1 MRSEILQLLRT
12 APSSNDATAVAV
24 VTEVSAVGSSTVISQ
39 PSCNSGASDGEAGTE
54 RIGLHSQPSGTT
66 SSQECPSTNSAD
78 DGSDHD
84 PAESEEESSGG
95 EDHPFDKPHIVDVS
109 AAVLVG
115 GHHDG

>member
-12 APSSNDATAVAV
+12 APSVATAVS
-24 VTEVSAVGSSTVISQ
+24 SADSSTVIIQ
-39 PSCNSGASDGEAGTE
+39 PSCNSGSSDGEAGTE
-54 RIGLHSQPSGTT
+54 RMGLHSQPSDNA
-66 SSQECPSTNSAD
+66 SSQGGPSTNSAA

-84 PAESEEESSGG
+84 PAESEEESSGD

-109 AAVLVG
+109 ATVLVG